1 MSEIKNQPGI
11 IDAADRIAREI
22 IRTPGFKEKVRLL
35 LGSLDPASAPGLVQ
49 TLMWTDPEFFLSIIG
64 AAPQLLN
71 IGILGGK
78 ELLKQLEEVP
88 PALLGGLLAEFV
100 NRLDGEAVG
109 SAVDRGLALYRN
121 LKNLE
126 GEPLQEALIA
136 FGKRVGVGLAGDGG
150 SSAEALLSV
159 LQPLLQKWIAH
170 LAKEAA
176 QEGSET
182 DQLIS
187 ALAGTISEAVRANPG
202 FIEHVYRPLTEV
214 FLGAAG
220 GNTK

>member
-64 AAPQLLN
+64 AAPQLIN
-71 IGILGGK
+71 IAILGGK
-78 ELLKQLEEVP
+78 ELLKQLDEVP

-109 SAVDRGLALYRN
+109 AAADRGLSLYRS

-126 GEPLQEALIA
+126 GEPLQEALSA
-136 FGKRVGVGLAGDGG
+136 FGKKVGMGFAGDGG
-150 SSAEALLSV
+150 SSAKALLSV
-159 LQPLLQKWIAH
+159 LQPLLQEHIAH
-170 LAKEAA
+170 LAEEAA
-176 QEGSET
+176 REGSET
-182 DQLIS
+182 GTLIR
-187 ALAGTISEAVRANPG
+187 ALVGTISEAVRANPG
-202 FIEHVYRPLTEV
+202 FIEHVYRPLAEA

-220 GNTK
+220 GNKK